1 MSVRMLIGAAN
12 QHKFETGKRSL
23 AYCET
28 SKRGK
33 RDICGVTA
41 RERCRAVYSRKYI
54 RPAVLAAGARESKLG
69 RTVDALALTSDEGR
83 DKLR

>member
-1 MSVRMLIGAAN
+1 MFFR
-12 QHKFETGKRSL
+12 RSL

-33 RDICGVTA
+33 RDICGVVHVSA
-41 RERCRAVYSRKYI
+41 RCRKYSRKYI
-54 RPAVLAAGARESKLG
+54 RPAVFYAAGARESRLG